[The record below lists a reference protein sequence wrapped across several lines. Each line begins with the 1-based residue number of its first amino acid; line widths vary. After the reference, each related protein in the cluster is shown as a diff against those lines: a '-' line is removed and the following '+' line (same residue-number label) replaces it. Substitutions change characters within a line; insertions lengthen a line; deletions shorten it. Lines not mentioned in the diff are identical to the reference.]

1 MGLLRQNETETLI
14 INYCCWKME
23 GGELDEIT
31 SIEYDHRLYEGYPI
45 GRREL
50 WIGVVCEYT
59 RDLFITR
66 NGRKPS

>member
-31 SIEYDHRLYEGYPI
+31 SVEYDYQLFKGYPN
-45 GRREL
+45 GRRE
-50 WIGVVCEYT
+50 
-59 RDLFITR
+59 
-66 NGRKPS
+66 